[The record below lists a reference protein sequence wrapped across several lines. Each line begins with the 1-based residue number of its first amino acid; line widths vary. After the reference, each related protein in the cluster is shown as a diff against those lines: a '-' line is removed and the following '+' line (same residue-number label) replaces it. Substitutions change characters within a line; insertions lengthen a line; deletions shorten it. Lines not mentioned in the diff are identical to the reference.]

1 MVRIERLA
9 ALGHE
14 LRRPEAD
21 LLRDGLYELRE
32 GWRVQNYPI
41 LYFFHGTA
49 VAVLCSGLVKESVVP
64 VAEIE
69 RAIARRARF
78 IANPRAQTFAES

>member
-9 ALGHE
+9 KLGHE

-21 LLRDGLYELRE
+21 FPRDGIYELRV
-32 GWRVQNYPI
+32 GWRGQNYRI
-41 LYFFHGTA
+41 LYFFHGAA

-64 VAEIE
+64 VAEID
-69 RAIARRARF
+69 RAAARRATF
-78 IANPRAQTFAES
+78 LANPRAHTLTEG